1 MHPGLLGY
9 IHAGTPLLTALNRLC
24 IILCVLLVLAVL
36 PLVAH
41 AASSDRSHVV
51 VIQVTGVIDGAIR
64 DYVERA
70 LNYAESVSADALLIE
85 LDTPGGSLEAAL
97 DITTMIEKSH
107 IPVLGLVK
115 GRWAVS
121 AGTMI
126 LMCTHYAAMEPSTI
140 IGAVQPVAMSSSGE
154 YKPINESKILNPI
167 YKKIEACMKLHG
179 RNTTVARLFVYENL
193 VLDAQEAVRLHV
205 IEAVA
210 DDVWDLIKK
219 SNGTM
224 VNTATGPVRLVFT
237 DPEVEYYDMPPGL
250 KLAHIL
256 SDPLVSSIA
265 SSIAMLII
273 LAALASGHP
282 LFIVVGIALMLVGL
296 FGFGLSASLVST
308 ALLLVGII
316 LLAIELAVIPGFGV
330 VGFTGI
336 ALMLIGAFIMFT
348 GRPVY
353 LAGESMKAAFYTLMA
368 VLVPLAGLT
377 MVIVYKAARVW
388 RQKPVYTPSLVG
400 KKGHALDNIP
410 PGGTGFVMVEG
421 EYWQARNVGDKE
433 LHRGDSVVVVG
444 KDDALLLVKPSQDA
458 GYDNATR

>member
-1 MHPGLLGY
+1 M
-9 IHAGTPLLTALNRLC
+9 TAVSRQYA
-24 IILCVLLVLAVL
+24 ILCVILVLALL
-36 PLVAH
+36 PLIAH
-41 AASSDRSHVV
+41 AASNDKSHIV
-51 VIQVTGVIDGAIR
+51 VIRVTGVIDGAIR
-64 DYVERA
+64 DYFEQA

-97 DITTMIEKSH
+97 DIITMIEESR

-121 AGTMI
+121 AGTMT
-126 LMCTHYAAMEPSTI
+126 LMCTHYAAMEPGTI

-154 YKPINESKILNPI
+154 YKPLNESKILNPI

-193 VLDAQEAVRLHV
+193 VLEAHEAVRLHV
-205 IEAVA
+205 VEAVA
-210 DDVWDLIKK
+210 VDVWDVIAK
-219 SNGTM
+219 SNGTV
-224 VNTATGPVRLVFT
+224 VNTAAGSVKLVFI
-237 DPEVEYYDMPPGL
+237 DPEVEYYNMPPGL
-250 KLAHIL
+250 RLAHIL

-273 LAALASGHP
+273 LAALVSGQP
-282 LFIVVGIALMLVGL
+282 LLIVVGIALMLVGL
-296 FGFGLSASLVST
+296 FGFGLSASLVSA
-308 ALLLVGII
+308 ALLLVGIV
-316 LLAIELAVIPGFGV
+316 LLAIELAVIPGFGI
-330 VGFTGI
+330 VGLTGI
-336 ALMLIGAFIMFT
+336 ALMLIGAFVMFT

-353 LAGESMKAAFYTLMA
+353 LAGEIMRTAFYTLMA

-377 MVIVYKAARVW
+377 MVIVYKAARAW

-400 KKGHALDNIP
+400 KRGRALDNIP

-433 LHRGDSVVVVG
+433 LRRGDSVVVVG
-444 KDDALLLVKPSQDA
+444 KDDTFLLVKPSQDT
-458 GYDNATR
+458 GYDSTTE